1 MSATLEREP
10 QASPSQAGSTPASAA
25 PASTEQQASGSSFYA
40 AMRLLPPAERAA
52 MFAIYAFC
60 RVVDDIADEPGPTV
74 EERRTELDLWRA
86 DLSALY
92 AGAPPERIRFLAE
105 HVSRFDLQQDDFLA
119 IVDGMEMDVGEPII
133 APSFDQLDLYCDRVA
148 SAVGRLS
155 VHVFGMPRAEGLE
168 LAFHL
173 GRALQLTNILRDL
186 DEDAQMGRVYLPL
199 EALAAAEIE
208 SRDPLAI
215 VADRRIDR
223 ACRWVSAKAHEH
235 YARADAVLKARPK
248 PKGRIR
254 SPRLMRQVYSEILS
268 KMETDGWAPPRHRVS
283 LPRTRLLWIVL
294 RHGLVN

>member
-1 MSATLEREP
+1 MTATLEREP
-10 QASPSQAGSTPASAA
+10 QASPA
-25 PASTEQQASGSSFYA
+25 PANAAAANTEQQASGSSFYA

-74 EERRTELDLWRA
+74 EQRRTELDLWRA
-86 DLSALY
+86 DVGALY
-92 AGAPPERIRFLAE
+92 AGAPPERIKFLAE
-105 HVSRFDLQQDDFLA
+105 HVTRFDLQQDDFLA
-119 IVDGMEMDVGEPII
+119 IVDGMEMDVGQPII

-155 VHVFGMPRAEGLE
+155 VHIFGMPRAEGLA

-186 DEDAQMGRVYLPL
+186 DEDAQMGRVYLPA
-199 EALAAAEIE
+199 EALAAAEVE

-235 YARADAVLKARPK
+235 YAKADAVLKAR

-268 KMETDGWAPPRHRVS
+268 KMEADGWAPPRHRVS
-283 LPRTRLLWIVL
+283 LPKTRLLWIVL
-294 RHGLVN
+294 RHGLVD